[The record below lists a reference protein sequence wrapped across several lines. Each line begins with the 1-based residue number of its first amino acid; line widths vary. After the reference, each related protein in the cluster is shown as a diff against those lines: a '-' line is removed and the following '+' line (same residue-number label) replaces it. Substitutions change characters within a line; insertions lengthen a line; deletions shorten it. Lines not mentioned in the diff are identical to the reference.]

1 MRLFIKF
8 HAFFYY
14 TLRSLFSRF
23 ERFATCDHLADA
35 IREHTKALREQ
46 QSNF

>member
-1 MRLFIKF
+1 MRLFIKI

-14 TLRSLFSRF
+14 TLRSLLSHV
-23 ERFATCDHLADA
+23 ERLATCDHLADA

-46 QSNF
+46 Q